1 MAILYGRAGRL
12 TAQNGGF
19 RPGQWSGLAVK
30 APKRSGSEHITVT
43 VVLYNT
49 VAGGVP
55 SAADVAAAV
64 DDMEA
69 LYASCSASGRLADAS
84 FAFMKSE
91 LTVADA
97 GAIQAKLATQP
108 YAPPPVGVAGFD
120 AFPINKRSGG

>member
-1 MAILYGRAGRL
+1 MPLLYGRAGRL

-55 SAADVAAAV
+55 SAADVTAAV

-69 LYASCSASGRLADAS
+69 LYASCRCL
-84 FAFMKSE
+84 
-91 LTVADA
+91 L
-97 GAIQAKLATQP
+97 
-108 YAPPPVGVAGFD
+108 
-120 AFPINKRSGG
+120 

>member
-1 MAILYGRAGRL
+1 M
-12 TAQNGGF
+12 
-19 RPGQWSGLAVK
+19 
-30 APKRSGSEHITVT
+30 
-43 VVLYNT
+43 LYNT

-64 DDMEA
+64 DAIEA

-84 FAFMKSE
+84 FDFMKAE

-108 YAPPPVGVAGFD
+108 YAPPPAGVAGFD
-120 AFPINKRSGG
+120 AFPMDERTGG